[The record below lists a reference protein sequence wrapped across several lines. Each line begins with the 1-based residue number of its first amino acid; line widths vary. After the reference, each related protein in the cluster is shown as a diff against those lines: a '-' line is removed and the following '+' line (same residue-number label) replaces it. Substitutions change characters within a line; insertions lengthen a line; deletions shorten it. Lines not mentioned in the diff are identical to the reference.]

1 MKAVFT
7 ALLVS
12 LVFAVFFVLFLIVP
26 LIVIAVGYFWMTA
39 RHKRLSRKAKESKG
53 DDGGGQQHPE
63 ADPLLDPPPGT
74 TAQGTQPGTAVTTSK
89 PPLVESPS
97 A

>member
-7 ALLVS
+7 ALLVAI
-12 LVFAVFFVLFLIVP
+12 VFAVFFVLFLIVP
-26 LIVIAVGYFWMTA
+26 ILVIAVGYFWMTA
-39 RHKRLSRKAKESKG
+39 QHKRLSRKAKENANK
-53 DDGGGQQHPE
+53 DDGGGD
-63 ADPLLDPPPGT
+63 APPPPVDPEPT
-74 TAQGTQPGTAVTTSK
+74 TPAPGTQVSTSK